1 MGRRPEGLVRMVE
14 EGKEEK
20 NGIVREAEMNPREP
34 SDRDDTQ
41 RQEAVIH
48 DGLLCSHIFK
58 Y

>member
-1 MGRRPEGLVRMVE
+1 MVE